1 MKAEID
7 HEYTED
13 SDNLFENIKWELI
26 IKINQNMKDNKQLDT
41 NTYIIKDFP
50 WISKC
55 AIKPI

>member
-1 MKAEID
+1 MKVEID

-26 IKINQNMKDNKQLDT
+26 IEINQNMKDNKQLDT

-50 WISKC
+50 WRSKC